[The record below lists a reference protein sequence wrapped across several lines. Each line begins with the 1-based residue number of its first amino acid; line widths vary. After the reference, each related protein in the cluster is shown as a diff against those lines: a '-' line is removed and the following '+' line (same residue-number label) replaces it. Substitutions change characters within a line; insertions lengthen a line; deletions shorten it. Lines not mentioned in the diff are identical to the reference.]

1 VPVLRGV
8 GVELAFERFGS
19 GEPLV
24 LLHGLGHRRQAWGA
38 VAGLLAPFRDV
49 VAVDLPGHGQSP
61 PLHAVGE
68 PAVRVLLRE
77 VVRVLD
83 GLGLGRPHVA
93 GSSLGGRLALELAV
107 RGRAASVTALSPA
120 GFWTRGRELA
130 WVRGVFG
137 AMCVAGTVL
146 RPACPALAGS
156 TAGRR
161 VLYAAAVARPSR
173 VSVAQAKGDMAAFVR
188 AKPAVRAILAEAFP
202 FAGRVPAGV
211 PVTIGWGTR
220 DVLLPPRQALVAA
233 ARLPGA
239 QVVWLPGCG
248 HVPMTDDPG
257 LVAQVLLTGSRL
269 PAPVPGPDLRS
280 YPAGKTYPAPGAA

>member
-1 VPVLRGV
+1 V
-8 GVELAFERFGS
+8 GLAFERFGS

-49 VAVDLPGHGQSP
+49 VVVDLPGHGQSP
-61 PLHAVGE
+61 PLRVVGE
-68 PAVRVLLRE
+68 PAVRVLLGE
-77 VVRVLD
+77 VVGVLD
-83 GLGLGRPHVA
+83 GLGWGRPHVA
-93 GSSLGGRLALELAV
+93 GSSLGGRLALELGV

-120 GFWTRGRELA
+120 GFWTRGRELV

-137 AMCVAGTVL
+137 AMCGAGVVL
-146 RPACPALAGS
+146 RPAGAGLAGS
-156 TAGRR
+156 VAGRA
-161 VLYAAAVARPSR
+161 VMYAAAVARPSR
-173 VSVAQAKGDMAAFVR
+173 VSAGQAAGDMAAFVR
-188 AKPAVRAILAEAFP
+188 ARPAVRAILAEAFP

-239 QVVWLPGCG
+239 RVVWLPGCG
-248 HVPMTDDPG
+248 HVPMTDDPD
-257 LVAQVLLTGSRL
+257 LVAEVLLAGSRV
-269 PAPVPGPDLRS
+269 PAPAPGPGLRG
-280 YPAGKTYPAPGAA
+280 YPAPGPGRGAYPAPGAA